1 QRRSTVQAGGPWV
14 FSTSAAWA
22 GAAGRLGVR
31 MAPEF
36 DTSRVSIQNLPE
48 LGGAAAVANTAI
60 QAGELVFYEKA
71 LVQAPAPT
79 NLARV
84 RAYCQLDLEQRRLL
98 RETFWSEAPA
108 VRCAAT
114 AACDAAEEDSGD
126 SAAQAGC
133 GWVWPFFRGENDET
147 EVDIMALALTSV
159 YSPAR
164 RVILL
169 VGAQ

>member
-126 SAAQAGC
+126 SAAQVLAQLQGER
-133 GWVWPFFRGENDET
+133 WNVELPEVEEVIRVWNLNAYDN
-147 EVDIMALALTSV
+147 ALAPV
-159 YSPAR
+159 ACK
-164 RVILL
+164 
-169 VGAQ
+169 